1 MDIKAFYKAV
11 SDVQQELKAPKNQ
24 FNKFGK
30 YNYRNC
36 EDILEGFKKIP
47 TGLVLTVSD
56 DVIEV
61 SGRIYVKST
70 AVLTDGEYS
79 ISTSAMA
86 REAESKKGMD
96 ESQITGTASSYA
108 RKYALNGLLCID
120 DSKDADSMDN
130 TGGQSDKK
138 KVNSLP
144 VKYTLDS
151 NAIEWVN
158 MARIDRGVLNSLT
171 DPDYR
176 KFIEGK
182 L

>member
-47 TGLVLTVSD
+47 SGLVLTVSD

-70 AVLTDGEYS
+70 ATLTDGENS
-79 ISTSAMA
+79 ISTNAMA
-86 REAESKKGMD
+86 RESESKKGMD
-96 ESQITGTASSYA
+96 DSQITGTASSYA

-120 DSKDADSMDN
+120 DSKDADSLDN
-130 TGGQSDKK
+130 SDSKK
-138 KVNSLP
+138 ASKS
-144 VKYTLDS
+144 KGFELD
-151 NAIEWVN
+151 ATAQQW
-158 MARIDRGVLNSLT
+158 IDAAKQDKAVLDQIN
-171 DPDYR
+171 DQKYR